1 MSYLTVIT
9 FDDEH
14 QAGLVRESIG
24 KLEDTGD
31 ISLDNSVVIV
41 KDQKG
46 KIHIKNE
53 MDRGVAVG
61 AVGGSLIGL
70 MITSIFFPLA
80 GLVIGAVGG
89 ALVGKSLGDHVD
101 KRFVK
106 QVTGSMQPGSSAIF
120 LIARSANPDA
130 VVAAFEP
137 YQGKIFQTSLPT
149 EAEESLRQALK

>member
-9 FDDEH
+9 FDDEQ

-24 KLEDTGD
+24 QLEDTGN
-31 ISLDNSVVIV
+31 ISLDDSVVIV

-101 KRFVK
+101 KGFVK

-120 LIARSANPDA
+120 SSRP
-130 VVAAFEP
+130 
-137 YQGKIFQTSLPT
+137 
-149 EAEESLRQALK
+149 LR